1 MLSHILVSGLMNGAV
16 YAMLA
21 VGFSLIFGAARII
34 NLAHTAFFMLAAY
47 AVFFFGSNLS
57 FHPLI
62 SIPLSIIIVVAIGV
76 FVYYVF
82 MEPIREHETAVLIV
96 TVAVALVLQ
105 ETILIVFGGHYR
117 GVSSIISG
125 YISPMGIRVSY
136 QYLLTL
142 GVVSFSLVLVW
153 LVLMKTRLGIAIRA
167 SAQDREVANLMGMN
181 VAKIAAATMAISVGL
196 AAVAGVMVAPLYT
209 LEPHMWLNPLVLVLA
224 IVILGGLGSVKGSFI
239 GAMILAFIEVTVVFL
254 MPGGAFL
261 KVAIALAIM
270 LTILIIR
277 PEGLF
282 GVYMEGER

>member
-1 MLSHILVSGLMNGAV
+1 MLSDILVYGLMNGAV

-21 VGFSLIFGAARII
+21 IGFSLIFGAARII

-47 AVFFFGSNLS
+47 AVFFFGTNLALN
-57 FHPLI
+57 PI
-62 SIPLSIIIVVAIGV
+62 IAIPLSIIVVALVGV
-76 FVYYVF
+76 IVYYVF

-96 TVAVALVLQ
+96 TVAVALVFQ
-105 ETILIVFGGHYR
+105 EVILIMFGGHYR
-117 GVSSIISG
+117 GVSSIVSG

-142 GVVSFSLVLVW
+142 GVVSLSLLAVW
-153 LVLMKTRLGIAIRA
+153 LLLMKTRLGTAIRA

-181 VAKIAAATMAISVGL
+181 VARITAATMAISVAL
-196 AAVAGVMVAPLYT
+196 AAIAGVMVAPLYT

-224 IVILGGLGSVKGSFI
+224 IVILGGLGSIKGSFI
-239 GAMILAFIEVTVVFL
+239 GALILAFIEVAVVFT

-270 LTILIIR
+270 LIILVIR
-277 PEGLF
+277 PEGLY
-282 GVYMEGER
+282 GVYLEGER

>member
-1 MLSHILVSGLMNGAV
+1 MLSDILVYGLMNGAV

-21 VGFSLIFGAARII
+21 IGFSLIFGAARII

-47 AVFFFGSNLS
+47 AVLFFGSNLS
-57 FHPLI
+57 LHPLI
-62 SIPLSIIIVVAIGV
+62 SIPLSIVVVVVIGV

-117 GVSSIISG
+117 GVSSIVSG

-142 GVVSFSLVLVW
+142 GVVSFSLVVVW
-153 LVLMKTRLGIAIRA
+153 LVLMKTRLGTAIRA

-181 VAKIAAATMAISVGL
+181 VARIAAATMAISVGL

-270 LTILIIR
+270 LAILIIR

>member
-1 MLSHILVSGLMNGAV
+1 MLSDILVYGLMNGAV

-47 AVFFFGSNLS
+47 AVLFFGSNLA

-62 SIPLSIIIVVAIGV
+62 SIPLSIIVVVVIGV

-82 MEPIREHETAVLIV
+82 IEPIREHETAVLII

-105 ETILIVFGGHYR
+105 EAILIVFGGHYR

-209 LEPHMWLNPLVLVLA
+209 LEPHMWLSPLVLVLA

-270 LTILIIR
+270 LAILIIR

>member
-1 MLSHILVSGLMNGAV
+1 MLSDILVYGLMNGAV

-47 AVFFFGSNLS
+47 AVFYFGTMLS

-62 SIPLSIIIVVAIGV
+62 AIPLSIVIVVIIGV

-82 MEPIREHETAVLIV
+82 MEPIREHETAVLII
-96 TVAVALVLQ
+96 TVSVALVFQ
-105 ETILIVFGGHYR
+105 ELILIIFGGHYR
-117 GVSSIISG
+117 GVSNIVAG
-125 YISPMGIRVSY
+125 YISPMGIRISY

-142 GVVSFSLVLVW
+142 GVVGISLIAVW
-153 LVLMKTRLGIAIRA
+153 LVLMKTRLGTAIRA

-181 VAKIAAATMAISVGL
+181 VARIAAATMAISVGL

-224 IVILGGLGSVKGSFI
+224 IVILGGLGSIKGSFI

-270 LTILIIR
+270 LIILIIR

-282 GVYMEGER
+282 GVYLEGER

>member
-1 MLSHILVSGLMNGAV
+1 MISDILVYGLMNGAV

-47 AVFFFGSNLS
+47 AVFYFGTTLS
-57 FHPLI
+57 LHPLI
-62 SIPLSIIIVVAIGV
+62 SIPLSIIVVVIIGV

-82 MEPIREHETAVLIV
+82 MEPIREHETAVLII
-96 TVAVALVLQ
+96 TVAVALVFQ
-105 ETILIVFGGHYR
+105 ELVLIVFGGHYR
-117 GVSSIISG
+117 GVSTIVSG
-125 YISPMGIRVSY
+125 YISPMGIRISY

-142 GVVSFSLVLVW
+142 GVVSISLVAVW
-153 LVLMKTRLGIAIRA
+153 LVLMKTRLGTAIRA

-181 VAKIAAATMAISVGL
+181 VARIAAATMAISVGL

-209 LEPHMWLNPLVLVLA
+209 LEPHMWLSPLVLVLA
-224 IVILGGLGSVKGSFI
+224 IVVLGGLGSIKGSFI

-261 KVAIALAIM
+261 KVAIALTIM
-270 LTILIIR
+270 LIILIIR

-282 GVYMEGER
+282 GVHMEGER

>member
-1 MLSHILVSGLMNGAV
+1 MLSDILVIGLMNGAV

-47 AVFFFGSNLS
+47 AVLFFGSNLA

-62 SIPLSIIIVVAIGV
+62 SIPLSIIVVVVIGV

-82 MEPIREHETAVLIV
+82 IEPIREHETAVLII

-105 ETILIVFGGHYR
+105 EAILIVFGGHYR

-142 GVVSFSLVLVW
+142 GVVSLSLVAVW

-209 LEPHMWLNPLVLVLA
+209 LEPHMWLSPLVLVLA

-270 LTILIIR
+270 LAILIIR

-282 GVYMEGER
+282 GVYLEGER

>member
-1 MLSHILVSGLMNGAV
+1 MLSDILVYGLMNGAV

-34 NLAHTAFFMLAAY
+34 NLAHTAYFMLAAY
-47 AVFFFGSNLS
+47 AIFFLGSTLAL
-57 FHPLI
+57 HPLI
-62 SIPLSIIIVVAIGV
+62 AIPLSIVIVVAIGV

-82 MEPIREHETAVLIV
+82 MEPIREHETAVLIM
-96 TVAVALVLQ
+96 TVAVALVFQ
-105 ETILIVFGGHYR
+105 ELILILFGGHYR
-117 GVSSIISG
+117 GVSSIVSG
-125 YISPMGIRVSY
+125 YISPMGIRISY

-142 GVVSFSLVLVW
+142 GVVSVSLIAVW
-153 LVLMKTRLGIAIRA
+153 LVLMKTRLGVAIRS

-181 VAKIAAATMAISVGL
+181 VARIAAVTMAISVGL

-209 LEPHMWLNPLVLVLA
+209 LEPHMWLDPLVLVLA
-224 IVILGGLGSVKGSFI
+224 IVILGGLGSIKGSFI
-239 GAMILAFIEVTVVFL
+239 GALILAFIEVTVVFT

-270 LTILIIR
+270 LTILVIR

-282 GVYMEGER
+282 GVYLEGER

>member
-1 MLSHILVSGLMNGAV
+1 MLSDILVYGLMNGAV

-21 VGFSLIFGAARII
+21 IGFSLIFGAARII

-47 AVFFFGSNLS
+47 AVLFFGSNLAL
-57 FHPLI
+57 HPLI
-62 SIPLSIIIVVAIGV
+62 SIPLSIIVVVVIGV

-117 GVSSIISG
+117 GVSSIVSG

-142 GVVSFSLVLVW
+142 GVVSFSLVVVW
-153 LVLMKTRLGIAIRA
+153 LVLMKTRLGTAIRA

-181 VAKIAAATMAISVGL
+181 VARIAAATMAISVGL

-270 LTILIIR
+270 LAILIIR

>member
-1 MLSHILVSGLMNGAV
+1 MLSDILVYGLMNGAV

-47 AVFFFGSNLS
+47 AVYFFSSKLA

-62 SIPLSIIIVVAIGV
+62 SIPLSIILVVLVGV
-76 FVYYVF
+76 VVYYVF

-96 TVAVALVLQ
+96 TVAVALVFQ
-105 ETILIVFGGHYR
+105 ELILIVFGGHYSS
-117 GVSSIISG
+117 VSSIIPG
-125 YISPMGIRVSY
+125 YISPLGIRISY

-142 GVVSFSLVLVW
+142 GVVSVSLIAVW
-153 LVLMKTRLGIAIRA
+153 LVLMKTRLGIAIRS
-167 SAQDREVANLMGMN
+167 SAQDREIANLMGMN

-224 IVILGGLGSVKGSFI
+224 IVILGGLGSIKGSFI

-270 LTILIIR
+270 LVILIIR

-282 GVYMEGER
+282 GVYLEGER

>member
-1 MLSHILVSGLMNGAV
+1 MLSDILVFGLMNGAV

-47 AVFFFGSNLS
+47 AIFFFSSNIAL
-57 FHPLI
+57 HPLI
-62 SIPLSIIIVVAIGV
+62 AIPLSVIIVVVVGV

-82 MEPIREHETAVLIV
+82 MEPIREHETAVLII
-96 TVAVALVLQ
+96 TVAVALVFQ
-105 ETILIVFGGHYR
+105 ELILIIFGGHYR
-117 GVSSIISG
+117 GSPSLVSG
-125 YISPMGIRVSY
+125 YISPMGIRISY

-142 GVVSFSLVLVW
+142 GVVTLSLLAVW

-181 VAKIAAATMAISVGL
+181 VARIAAATMAISVGL

-209 LEPHMWLNPLVLVLA
+209 LEPHMWLDPLVIVLA
-224 IVILGGLGSVKGSFI
+224 IVILGGLGSIKGSFI
-239 GAMILAFIEVTVVFL
+239 GALILAFIEVTVVFM

-261 KVAIALAIM
+261 KIAIALAIM
-270 LTILIIR
+270 LFILIIR
-277 PEGLF
+277 PEGLY
-282 GVYMEGER
+282 GVYLEGER

>member
-1 MLSHILVSGLMNGAV
+1 MLSDILVYGLMNGAV

-47 AVFFFGSNLS
+47 AVYFFSSNMA

-62 SIPLSIIIVVAIGV
+62 SIPLSIIVVVLVGV
-76 FVYYVF
+76 VVYYVF

-96 TVAVALVLQ
+96 TVAVALVFQ
-105 ETILIVFGGHYR
+105 EMILIVFGGHYSS
-117 GVSSIISG
+117 VSSIIPG
-125 YISPMGIRVSY
+125 YISPLGIRISY

-142 GVVSFSLVLVW
+142 GVVSFSLIAVW
-153 LVLMKTRLGIAIRA
+153 LVLMKTRLGIAIRS
-167 SAQDREVANLMGMN
+167 SAQDREIANLMGMN

-224 IVILGGLGSVKGSFI
+224 IVILGGLGSIKGSFI

-270 LTILIIR
+270 LVILIIR

-282 GVYMEGER
+282 GVYLEGER

>member
-1 MLSHILVSGLMNGAV
+1 MLSDILVIGLMNGAV

-47 AVFFFGSNLS
+47 AVLFFGSNLA

-62 SIPLSIIIVVAIGV
+62 SIPLSIIVVVVIGV

-82 MEPIREHETAVLIV
+82 MEPIREHETAVLII

-105 ETILIVFGGHYR
+105 EAILIVFGGHYR

-142 GVVSFSLVLVW
+142 GVVSLSLVAVW

-181 VAKIAAATMAISVGL
+181 VARIAAATMAISVGL

-209 LEPHMWLNPLVLVLA
+209 LEPHMWLSPLVLVLA

-270 LTILIIR
+270 LAILIIR

-282 GVYMEGER
+282 GVYLEGER

>member
-1 MLSHILVSGLMNGAV
+1 MLSDILVYGLMNGAV

-47 AVFFFGSNLS
+47 AVYFFSS
-57 FHPLI
+57 TMAFHPLI
-62 SIPLSIIIVVAIGV
+62 SIPLSIILVVLVGV
-76 FVYYVF
+76 VVYYVF

-96 TVAVALVLQ
+96 TVAVALVFQ
-105 ETILIVFGGHYR
+105 EMILIVFGGHYSS
-117 GVSSIISG
+117 VSSIISG
-125 YISPMGIRVSY
+125 YIRPLGIRISY

-142 GVVSFSLVLVW
+142 GVVSFSLVAVW

-167 SAQDREVANLMGMN
+167 SAQDREIANLMGMN

-224 IVILGGLGSVKGSFI
+224 IVILGGLGSIKGSFI

-261 KVAIALAIM
+261 KVAIALTIM
-270 LTILIIR
+270 LVILIIR

-282 GVYMEGER
+282 GVYLEGER

>member
-1 MLSHILVSGLMNGAV
+1 MLSDILVYGLMNGAV

-47 AVFFFGSNLS
+47 AVFFLGSNLE

-62 SIPLSIIIVVAIGV
+62 AIPLSIVIVVLIGV

-96 TVAVALVLQ
+96 TVAVALVFQ
-105 ETILIVFGGHYR
+105 EAILIIFGGHYR

-125 YISPMGIRVSY
+125 YINPLGIRISY

-142 GVVSFSLVLVW
+142 GVVSLSLLAVW
-153 LVLMKTRLGIAIRA
+153 FVLMKTRLGIAIRS

-181 VAKIAAATMAISVGL
+181 VARIAAVTMAISVGL

-224 IVILGGLGSVKGSFI
+224 IVILGGLGSIKGSFI
-239 GAMILAFIEVTVVFL
+239 GALILAFIEVTVVFL

-270 LTILIIR
+270 LAILIIR

-282 GVYMEGER
+282 GVYLEGER

>member
-1 MLSHILVSGLMNGAV
+1 MISDILVYGLMNGAV

-47 AVFFFGSNLS
+47 AVYFFGSNMS

-62 SIPLSIIIVVAIGV
+62 SIPLSIILVVVVGV
-76 FVYYVF
+76 VVYYVF

-96 TVAVALVLQ
+96 TVAVALVFQ
-105 ETILIVFGGHYR
+105 ELILIVFGGHYSS
-117 GVSSIISG
+117 VSSIISG
-125 YISPMGIRVSY
+125 YIRPFGIRISY

-142 GVVSFSLVLVW
+142 GVVTVSLVAVW
-153 LVLMKTRLGIAIRA
+153 LVLMKTRLGIAIRS
-167 SAQDREVANLMGMN
+167 SAQDREIANLMGMN

-224 IVILGGLGSVKGSFI
+224 IVILGGLGSIKGSFI

-270 LTILIIR
+270 LVILIIK

-282 GVYMEGER
+282 GVYLEGER

>member
-1 MLSHILVSGLMNGAV
+1 MLSDILVYGLMNGAV

-47 AVFFFGSNLS
+47 AVYFFSS
-57 FHPLI
+57 TMAFHPLI
-62 SIPLSIIIVVAIGV
+62 SIPLSIILVVLVGLV
-76 FVYYVF
+76 VYYVF

-96 TVAVALVLQ
+96 TVAVALVFQ
-105 ETILIVFGGHYR
+105 EMILIVFGGHYSS
-117 GVSSIISG
+117 VSSIIPG
-125 YISPMGIRVSY
+125 YISPLGIRISY

-142 GVVSFSLVLVW
+142 GVVSLSLIAVW

-167 SAQDREVANLMGMN
+167 SAQDREIANLMGMN

-224 IVILGGLGSVKGSFI
+224 IVILGGLGSIKGSFI

-270 LTILIIR
+270 LVILIIR

-282 GVYMEGER
+282 GVYLEGER

>member
-1 MLSHILVSGLMNGAV
+1 MLSDILVIGLMNGAV

-62 SIPLSIIIVVAIGV
+62 SIPLSIIVVVAIGV

-105 ETILIVFGGHYR
+105 ESILIVFGGHYR

-142 GVVSFSLVLVW
+142 GVVSLSLIAVW

>member
-1 MLSHILVSGLMNGAV
+1 MLSDILVYGLMNGAV

-47 AVFFFGSNLS
+47 AVLFFGTNLAL
-57 FHPLI
+57 HPVI
-62 SIPLSIIIVVAIGV
+62 AIPLSIVIVVLIGV

-96 TVAVALVLQ
+96 TVAVALVFQ
-105 ETILIVFGGHYR
+105 EAILIIFGGHYR
-117 GVSSIISG
+117 GVSSIVSG
-125 YISPMGIRVSY
+125 YINPMGIRISY

-142 GVVSFSLVLVW
+142 GVVSLSLLAVW
-153 LVLMKTRLGIAIRA
+153 LVLMKTRLGIAIRS

-181 VAKIAAATMAISVGL
+181 VARIAAATMAISVGL
-196 AAVAGVMVAPLYT
+196 AAVAGVMVASLYT

-224 IVILGGLGSVKGSFI
+224 IVILGGLGSIKGSFI
-239 GAMILAFIEVTVVFL
+239 GALILAFIEVTVVFI

-270 LTILIIR
+270 LAILIIR

-282 GVYMEGER
+282 GVYLEGER

>member
-1 MLSHILVSGLMNGAV
+1 MLSDILVYGLMNGAV

-34 NLAHTAFFMLAAY
+34 NLAHTAFFMLASY
-47 AVFFFGSNLS
+47 AVLFFGTNLS
-57 FHPLI
+57 FHSLI
-62 SIPLSIIIVVAIGV
+62 SIPLSIIVVVIVGV
-76 FVYYVF
+76 FIYYVF
-82 MEPIREHETAVLIV
+82 MEPIREHESAVLII
-96 TVAVALVLQ
+96 TVAVALVFQ
-105 ETILIVFGGHYR
+105 EVILIVFGGHYR
-117 GVSSIISG
+117 GVSTIVSG
-125 YISPMGIRVSY
+125 YISPMGIRISY

-142 GVVSFSLVLVW
+142 GVVSLSLVMVW
-153 LVLMKTRLGIAIRA
+153 LVLMKTRLGIAIRS

-181 VAKIAAATMAISVGL
+181 VAKIAAVTMAISVGL

-224 IVILGGLGSVKGSFI
+224 IVILGGLGSIKGSFI
-239 GAMILAFIEVTVVFL
+239 GAMILAFIEVTVVFM

>member
-1 MLSHILVSGLMNGAV
+1 MLSDILVYGLMNGAV

-21 VGFSLIFGAARII
+21 IGFSLIFGAARII

-47 AVFFFGSNLS
+47 AVFYFGTMLS

-62 SIPLSIIIVVAIGV
+62 AIPLSIVIVVIIGV

-82 MEPIREHETAVLIV
+82 MEPIREHETAVLII
-96 TVAVALVLQ
+96 TVSVALVFQ
-105 ETILIVFGGHYR
+105 ELILIIFGGHYR
-117 GVSSIISG
+117 GVSNIVAG
-125 YISPMGIRVSY
+125 YISPMGIRISY

-142 GVVSFSLVLVW
+142 GVVGISLIAVW
-153 LVLMKTRLGIAIRA
+153 LVLMKTRLGTAIRA

-181 VAKIAAATMAISVGL
+181 VARIAAATMAISVGL

-224 IVILGGLGSVKGSFI
+224 IVILGGLGSIKGSFI

-270 LTILIIR
+270 LIILIIR

-282 GVYMEGER
+282 GVYLEGER

>member
-1 MLSHILVSGLMNGAV
+1 MLSDILVIGLMNGAV

-47 AVFFFGSNLS
+47 TVFFFGSNLAL
-57 FHPLI
+57 HPLI
-62 SIPLSIIIVVAIGV
+62 SIPLSIIVVVVIGV

-82 MEPIREHETAVLIV
+82 IEPIREHETAVLII

-105 ETILIVFGGHYR
+105 EAILIIFGGHYR

-209 LEPHMWLNPLVLVLA
+209 LEPHMWLSPLVLVLA

-270 LTILIIR
+270 LAILIIR

>member
-1 MLSHILVSGLMNGAV
+1 MLSDILVYGLMNGAV

-21 VGFSLIFGAARII
+21 IGFSLIFGAARII

-47 AVFFFGSNLS
+47 AVLFFGSNLAL
-57 FHPLI
+57 HPLI
-62 SIPLSIIIVVAIGV
+62 SIPLSIVVVVVIGV

-117 GVSSIISG
+117 GVSSIVSG

-142 GVVSFSLVLVW
+142 GVVSFSLVVVW
-153 LVLMKTRLGIAIRA
+153 LVLMKTRLGTAIRA

-181 VAKIAAATMAISVGL
+181 VARIAAATMAISVGL

-270 LTILIIR
+270 LAILIIR